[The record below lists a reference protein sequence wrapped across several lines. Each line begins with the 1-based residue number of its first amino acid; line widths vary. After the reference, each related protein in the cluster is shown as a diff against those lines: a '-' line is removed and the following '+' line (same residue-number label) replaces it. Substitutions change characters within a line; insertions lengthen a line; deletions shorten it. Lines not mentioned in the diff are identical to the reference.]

1 MLKALSPLHQLARG
15 FSLVHNADGQ
25 LVRSIQQLKQGDL
38 LALQLGDGQVGTE
51 VREIYGPAE
60 PVES

>member
-1 MLKALSPLHQLARG
+1 M
-15 FSLVHNADGQ
+15 HNANGQ

-38 LALQLGDGQVGTE
+38 LALQLGYGQVGTE